1 MELKNIYL
9 EVYVLILAL
18 TTTFVFMIIHS
29 AVLKERQR
37 DEFNDL
43 YKFMELTHG
52 TLAEKHDTL
61 AEKHDTLAEKHG
73 TLAEKHDTLAEKH
86 DTLAEKHGQFME
98 FILEVTDTLDEN
110 HDTLAG
116 KHERFKTY
124 VMKLHDLFAKKLDD
138 LEEKHEILLTKYENL
153 TTLVTE
159 SNLNIVESS
168 TRQIADIKL
177 TSTDR
182 FNALQ
187 RKIQTLTD
195 TLDKYKIDNDAYT
208 RNIYTTCMASIDKK
222 SENLFG

>member
-1 MELKNIYL
+1 MESKNTYL

-18 TTTFVFMIIHS
+18 TTVFVFMIIYG
-29 AVLKERQR
+29 AVLKERQH
-37 DEFNDL
+37 DEFDEL
-43 YKFMELTHG
+43 YKQMELTIGTLAEKHG

-73 TLAEKHDTLAEKH
+73 TLAEKH
-86 DTLAEKHGQFME
+86 GQFME
-98 FILEVTDTLDEN
+98 FI
-110 HDTLAG
+110 
-116 KHERFKTY
+116 
-124 VMKLHDLFAKKLDD
+124 MKLHDLFSKKLDD

-187 RKIQTLTD
+187 RKIQTLTE
-195 TLDKYKIDNDAYT
+195 TLDNYK
-208 RNIYTTCMASIDKK
+208 IDKK
-222 SENLFG
+222 SEDLFG

>member
-43 YKFMELTHG
+43 YKFMELT
-52 TLAEKHDTL
+52 
-61 AEKHDTLAEKHG
+61 HG